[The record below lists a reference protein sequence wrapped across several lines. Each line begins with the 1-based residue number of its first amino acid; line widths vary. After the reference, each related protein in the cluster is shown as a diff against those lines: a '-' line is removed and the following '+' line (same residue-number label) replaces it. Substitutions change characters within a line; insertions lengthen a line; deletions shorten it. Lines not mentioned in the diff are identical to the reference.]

1 MSARPPLPPE
11 HPADAS
17 TLAPSAERQE
27 LNDAPLSQQAFVCGE
42 VTYRTGDG
50 PLMTIRP
57 GAVQVEVNEHDVT
70 LGWEDGDARLSAL
83 MPRSE
88 YARFIGTGAIKPVVT
103 HRPDEGAEGA
113 EGAEATAAG
122 QCTATSAQ
130 PELDK
135 AQGNTPH

>member
-17 TLAPSAERQE
+17 TVDPSVERLASEDQ
-27 LNDAPLSQQAFVCGE
+27 PLSQSAFICGE

-50 PLMTIRP
+50 PMMAIRP
-57 GAVQVEVNEHDVT
+57 GAVQVEINEHDVT
-70 LGWEDGDARLSAL
+70 LGWEEGDSRLSAL

-103 HRPDEGAEGA
+103 HRPDDV
-113 EGAEATAAG
+113 AAG
-122 QCTATSAQ
+122 AGDASDAPNASNSQ

-135 AQGNTPH
+135 AQGKPGH

>member
-17 TLAPSAERQE
+17 TASTVAPSAERQE
-27 LNDAPLSQQAFVCGE
+27 VNEAPLSQQAFVCGE

-50 PLMTIRP
+50 PMMTIRQGP
-57 GAVQVEVNEHDVT
+57 VQVEVNELDVT

-88 YARFIGTGAIKPVVT
+88 YARFIGTGAIKPVVD
-103 HRPDEGAEGA
+103 HRA
-113 EGAEATAAG
+113 
-122 QCTATSAQ
+122 
-130 PELDK
+130 
-135 AQGNTPH
+135 

>member
-17 TLAPSAERQE
+17 TVDPSVERQASE
-27 LNDAPLSQQAFVCGE
+27 DQPLSQSAFICGE

-50 PLMTIRP
+50 PMMVIRP
-57 GAVQVEVNEHDVT
+57 GTVQVEINEHDVT
-70 LGWEDGDARLSAL
+70 LGWEEGDSRMSAL

-103 HRPDEGAEGA
+103 HRPDEAGGAEG
-113 EGAEATAAG
+113 TVR
-122 QCTATSAQ
+122 AQ

-135 AQGNTPH
+135 AQGKSGH

>member
-17 TLAPSAERQE
+17 TVDPSVERHASEDQ
-27 LNDAPLSQQAFVCGE
+27 PLSQSAFICGE

-50 PLMTIRP
+50 PMMVIRP
-57 GAVQVEVNEHDVT
+57 GAVQVEINEHDVT
-70 LGWEDGDARLSAL
+70 LGWEDGDSRMSAL

-103 HRPDEGAEGA
+103 HRPDDGQIAES
-113 EGAEATAAG
+113 AA
-122 QCTATSAQ
+122 SAQ

-135 AQGNTPH
+135 AQGKSGH

>member
-17 TLAPSAERQE
+17 TVDPSVERQASE
-27 LNDAPLSQQAFVCGE
+27 DQLLSQSAFICGE

-50 PLMTIRP
+50 PMMAIRP
-57 GAVQVEVNEHDVT
+57 GAVQVEINEHDVT
-70 LGWEDGDARLSAL
+70 LGWEEGASRLSAL

-103 HRPDEGAEGA
+103 HRPDEAGAA
-113 EGAEATAAG
+113 EEAS
-122 QCTATSAQ
+122 SAQ

-135 AQGNTPH
+135 AQGKTGH

>member
-17 TLAPSAERQE
+17 TVDPSIERQAS
-27 LNDAPLSQQAFVCGE
+27 DDQPLSQSAFVCGE
-42 VTYRTGDG
+42 VNYRTGDG
-50 PLMTIRP
+50 PMMAIRP
-57 GAVQVEVNEHDVT
+57 GAVQVEINEHDVT
-70 LGWEDGDARLSAL
+70 LGWEDGDSRMSAL

-103 HRPDEGAEGA
+103 HRPDDV
-113 EGAEATAAG
+113 EGAEAT
-122 QCTATSAQ
+122 SNSQ

-135 AQGNTPH
+135 AQGKPGH

>member
-17 TLAPSAERQE
+17 TVDPSVERQASE
-27 LNDAPLSQQAFVCGE
+27 DQPLSQSAFICGE

-50 PLMTIRP
+50 PMMAIRP
-57 GAVQVEVNEHDVT
+57 GAVQVEINEHDVT
-70 LGWEDGDARLSAL
+70 LGWEEGDSRLSAL

-103 HRPDEGAEGA
+103 HRPDEAGAAEGA
-113 EGAEATAAG
+113 SSG
-122 QCTATSAQ
+122 Q

-135 AQGNTPH
+135 AQGKTGH